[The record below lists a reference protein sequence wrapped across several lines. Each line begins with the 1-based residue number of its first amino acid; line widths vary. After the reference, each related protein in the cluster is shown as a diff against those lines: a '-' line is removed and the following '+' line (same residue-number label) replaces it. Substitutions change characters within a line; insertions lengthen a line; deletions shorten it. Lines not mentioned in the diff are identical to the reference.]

1 MIQTAGTNFLKH
13 IFSGSIPDIANIVEA
28 EARNSKDILI
38 GYLSSVRDCI
48 DKWITEIEG
57 K

>member
-13 IFSGSIPDIANIVEA
+13 IFSESVPDLANIIEA
-28 EARNSKDILI
+28 EAEDRKEVLI
-38 GYLSSVRDCI
+38 GYLATIRDYI
-48 DKWITEIEG
+48 DKWITEIRD